1 MNSNHDINTVLNDIV
16 DNVVVNDTIR
26 HFTDSDKTMLYERLA
41 QWGQDEN
48 RNILKEKKLNRNL
61 PFAFLGMGE

>member
-1 MNSNHDINTVLNDIV
+1 MNSNQDINTVLNDIV

-48 RNILKEKKLNRNL
+48 RNILKEKN
-61 PFAFLGMGE
+61 